1 MLELEKQLINKRIL
15 KVFYSEVNKQNRT
28 FFNNG
33 FDVFDYGINIEF
45 EDNFILHFY
54 WKEDEFFELGL
65 GKYFANSSIN
75 LDDIKI
81 IEATHNWKDF
91 LKLKIENV
99 DIDYFD
105 EAKIL
110 ASSVKITFENKKQ
123 IIILVGEA
131 IDEGN
136 IIPIPFEYDLL
147 GEIYVFFDLS
157 LLEKIKSP
165 NS

>member
-1 MLELEKQLINKRIL
+1 MLELEKQPINKRIL
-15 KVFYSEVNKQNRT
+15 KVFYSEVNKHNRT
-28 FFNNG
+28 LFNKG

-45 EDNFILHFY
+45 EDDFYFHFY

-91 LKLKIENV
+91 LNLKIENV
-99 DIDYFD
+99 DINYFD
-105 EAKIL
+105 ETKIL
-110 ASSVKITFENKKQ
+110 ASSVKLTFENKKQ

-131 IDEGN
+131 IDKGN

-157 LLEKIKSP
+157 FLKKIKSP
-165 NS
+165 NF